1 MNLDRRTFSAASLAA
16 LVAGTSQPSA
26 AEQTPLRGRT
36 LIVNLEPEP
45 SSFLFNAMTAGILS
59 SQVIEG
65 LIEYDRD
72 FKPLPSLAERWEVA
86 PDGRTITFRLRR
98 DVKWHDGK
106 PFTSADVQYTVLEVI
121 KKVNPRAGAAY
132 KAVEAVD
139 TPDAHTAILR
149 LSEPSPAIWS
159 VLSAAE
165 AGILPRHLY
174 EGTPPLSNPWNRKLV
189 GTGPFIFKEWVR
201 GEYILLERNPN
212 YWQKDQPYLDRI
224 RLRVIPDPGA
234 RAAALEA
241 GEVHYTPFSVVPPS
255 DVERLRKLPN
265 IAVETRGYGTFV
277 PVFFFEFNL
286 DRPQFRDKRIR
297 AAFAH
302 AIDRQA
308 LADRVWYGLAKPA
321 TGPIPTSQA
330 EFYTPD
336 TKQYPFDLAKAEALL
351 DEAGLKRGPDG
362 VRLRIN
368 HYTMPYGD
376 VLKRAGEF
384 LRESLKQVGVEMQLV
399 NLDIAP
405 FLRQIYG
412 ERDFDTYSTYYSASS
427 DPQIGVLRRYW
438 SKAILKNVAWSNGPG
453 YSNPE
458 ADRLIEASFVENN
471 PDKRRDL
478 LVQLQK
484 LAQEEIPSINLLE
497 LQHFSVVSRRVHGLS
512 TDRDGYSKS
521 FAKVWLER

>member
-1 MNLDRRTFSAASLAA
+1 
-16 LVAGTSQPSA
+16 V
-26 AEQTPLRGRT
+26 
-36 LIVNLEPEP
+36 
-45 SSFLFNAMTAGILS
+45 
-59 SQVIEG
+59 
-65 LIEYDRD
+65 
-72 FKPLPSLAERWEVA
+72 
-86 PDGRTITFRLRR
+86 
-98 DVKWHDGK
+98 
-106 PFTSADVQYTVLEVI
+106 
-121 KKVNPRAGAAY
+121 
-132 KAVEAVD
+132 
-139 TPDAHTAILR
+139 
-149 LSEPSPAIWS
+149 
-159 VLSAAE
+159 
-165 AGILPRHLY
+165 
-174 EGTPPLSNPWNRKLV
+174 
-189 GTGPFIFKEWVR
+189 
-201 GEYILLERNPN
+201 
-212 YWQKDQPYLDRI
+212 
-224 RLRVIPDPGA
+224 
-234 RAAALEA
+234 
-241 GEVHYTPFSVVPPS
+241 
-255 DVERLRKLPN
+255 
-265 IAVETRGYGTFV
+265 VETSGYGTFV

-330 EFYTPD
+330 EFYTSN
-336 TKQYPFDLAKAEALL
+336 TQQYPFDPAKAEELL
-351 DEAGLKRGPDG
+351 DAAGLKRGPDG

-384 LRESLKQVGVEMQLV
+384 LREALKQVGVELQLV

-438 SKAILKNVAWSNGPG
+438 SKAILKSVAWSNGPG

-471 PDKRRDL
+471 PEKRRDL

-484 LAQEEIPSINLLE
+484 LAQDDLPSINLLE

-521 FAKVWLER
+521 FARIWLER